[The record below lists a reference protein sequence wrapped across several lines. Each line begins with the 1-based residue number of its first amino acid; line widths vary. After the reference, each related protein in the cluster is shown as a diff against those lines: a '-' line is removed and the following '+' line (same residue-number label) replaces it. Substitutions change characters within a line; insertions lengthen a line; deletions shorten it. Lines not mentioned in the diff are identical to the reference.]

1 MTIAQRVKRLRIQR
15 GWEKSELAERAAIDR
30 TLLSRIESG
39 SILNP
44 GANVLKG
51 LARAL
56 GCSID
61 YLVGLYDD
69 YDHAGPVSVAGTS
82 KER

>member
-1 MTIAQRVKRLRIQR
+1 MTIAQRVKKLRMQR
-15 GWEKSELAERAAIDR
+15 GWDQGTLAERAAIDR
-30 TLLSRIESG
+30 TVLSRIESG
-39 SILNP
+39 STSNP

-51 LARAL
+51 LARAF

-69 YDHAGPVSVAGTS
+69 TDHAPVPVLGGPLS
-82 KER
+82 

>member
-51 LARAL
+51 LARTL

-69 YDHAGPVSVAGTS
+69 YEQSTPPSVAGTS
-82 KER
+82 KAR

>member
-1 MTIAQRVKRLRIQR
+1 MTIGQRVKRLRAQR
-15 GWEKSELAERAAIDR
+15 GWDQGELAERALIDR
-30 TLLSRIESG
+30 SLLSRIESG
-39 SILNP
+39 STLNP
-44 GANVLKG
+44 GANALKG

-69 YDHAGPVSVAGTS
+69 NDPSASVKVAVAP
-82 KER
+82 

>member
-1 MTIAQRVKRLRIQR
+1 MTIADRVKQRRAQR
-15 GWEKSELAERAAIDR
+15 GWTQSELAERAQMDR
-30 TLLSRIESG
+30 TRLSRIESG
-39 SILNP
+39 CTLNP
-44 GANVLKG
+44 RANDLKG

-69 YDHAGPVSVAGTS
+69 TDQATVVAVGS
-82 KER
+82 PLS

>member
-1 MTIAQRVKRLRIQR
+1 MTIAQRVKRLRMYR
-15 GWEKSELAERAAIDR
+15 GWDQSELAERAAIDR

-39 SILNP
+39 GTLNP

-69 YDHAGPVSVAGTS
+69 YDQAGPVSVAGAS
-82 KER
+82 KAR

>member
-1 MTIAQRVKRLRIQR
+1 MTIAHRVKRLRMHR
-15 GWEKSELAERAAIDR
+15 GWDQSELAERAAIDR

-39 SILNP
+39 AILNP

-61 YLVGLYDD
+61 YMVGLYDD
-69 YDHAGPVSVAGTS
+69 YDQAGSVSVAGAA
-82 KER
+82 KGR